1 MNSEGNKAVIYTDGA
16 CIDNPGRGGYG
27 VVLLCGNHRKEISA
41 GYRLTTNNR
50 MEIMAA
56 IAGLRALKANCRV
69 ILYSDSRYLVEGMT
83 RGWAKRWR
91 SNGWKRNSKDKA
103 LNVDLWAELLDL
115 CSTHEVEFAWVQGH
129 AGHIENE
136 RCDQLAVK
144 AAKGKELLVDGGYEG
159 LKKSKE

>member
-1 MNSEGNKAVIYTDGA
+1 MKSEDNKVVIYTDGA

-27 VVLLCGNHRKEISA
+27 VVMLCGNHREEISA

-56 IAGLRALKANCRV
+56 IAGLRALKTNYKV
-69 ILYSDSRYLVEGMT
+69 TLYSDSRYLVEGMMK
-83 RGWAKRWR
+83 GWAKRWR
-91 SNGWKRNSKDKA
+91 SNGWKRNAKEKA
-103 LNVDLWAELLDL
+103 LNVDLWAELLVL
-115 CSTHEVEFAWVQGH
+115 CSTHQVEFVWVRGH

-144 AAKGKELLVDGGYEG
+144 AAQGKELLVDGGYEG
-159 LKKSKE
+159 